1 MCPTS
6 VRNSIPSQP
15 LAFRQLDVGNES
27 VQMADERVENAPK
40 TIRLRI
46 LEARPDRQR
55 KGFVDEV
62 ART

>member
-1 MCPTS
+1 
-6 VRNSIPSQP
+6 
-15 LAFRQLDVGNES
+15 
-27 VQMADERVENAPK
+27 MADERVENAPK